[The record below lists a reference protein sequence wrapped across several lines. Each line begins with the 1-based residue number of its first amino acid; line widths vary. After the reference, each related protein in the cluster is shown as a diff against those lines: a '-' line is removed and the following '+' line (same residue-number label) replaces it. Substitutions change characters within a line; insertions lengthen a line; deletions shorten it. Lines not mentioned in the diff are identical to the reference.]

1 MPVFGAG
8 IARLREPI
16 EIVLPTLPAL
26 ESLMRA
32 EAGKWRLQ
40 PRIVPTRD
48 EKYAAMRRAR
58 GALVASGTAT
68 LELALAG
75 VPMVVAYRVSRIEEV
90 IARLMLSTD
99 KIALPNLILS
109 RHAVPEFVQ
118 GDCSPGN
125 LAETLQRLLAGG
137 GARDAQL
144 AAFQELTS
152 LMDIGSGNP
161 SDKAAEIIE
170 RLARERLPSGTR
182 AASRAIAGAPRS
194 G

>member
-1 MPVFGAG
+1 
-8 IARLREPI
+8 
-16 EIVLPTLPAL
+16 
-26 ESLMRA
+26 MRA

-99 KIALPNLILS
+99 KIALPNLILG

-137 GARDAQL
+137 GAR
-144 AAFQELTS
+144 
-152 LMDIGSGNP
+152 
-161 SDKAAEIIE
+161 
-170 RLARERLPSGTR
+170 TR
-182 AASRAIAGAPRS
+182 SSRRFRN
-194 G
+194 